1 MASSRELVSACLTR
15 PRRFDK
21 TARKTRHFKNV
32 QRATASGLICT
43 HRARAPAPA
52 RTQDM
57 TISPKRNTTV
67 PIAANNHAGVAA
79 SPRVKLSRRR
89 ISIDHPDPRAGE
101 RLLADALGAVDRDA
115 LDGLLKQLVKASVIG
130 QKPDEANLAFMISMM
145 KSIGP
150 RDSIEAMLAAQMVCV
165 HVTAMRCAYRLAC
178 ADDIPRQDSA
188 ARALGR
194 LMRTFPAQVEALSR
208 YRNNGERAITVQN
221 LSVQDGGKAIVGN
234 VTQHA
239 RMFVAEKGPIDAATD
254 IGAVSTREAGEE
266 QQARADAKQGAPA

>member
-1 MASSRELVSACLTR
+1 MTTSS
-15 PRRFDK
+15 
-21 TARKTRHFKNV
+21 TRH
-32 QRATASGLICT
+32 RTA
-43 HRARAPAPA
+43 
-52 RTQDM
+52 
-57 TISPKRNTTV
+57 
-67 PIAANNHAGVAA
+67 PIAANDRTGLGA

-165 HVTAMRCAYRLAC
+165 HVTAMRCAHHLAC
-178 ADDIPRQDSA
+178 ANDIVSQDSA
-188 ARALGR
+188 SRALAK
-194 LMRTFPAQVEALSR
+194 LVRTFPAQVEALNR
-208 YRNNGERAITVQN
+208 YRNNGERAITVQS
-221 LSVQDGGKAIVGN
+221 LSAQDGGKAIVGN

-239 RMFVAEKGPIDAATD
+239 GVIAAEAYPSD
-254 IGAVSTREAGEE
+254 TR
-266 QQARADAKQGAPA
+266 QGTTA

>member
-1 MASSRELVSACLTR
+1 MSTSPNATM
-15 PRRFDK
+15 
-21 TARKTRHFKNV
+21 TAAV
-32 QRATASGLICT
+32 TAND
-43 HRARAPAPA
+43 
-52 RTQDM
+52 RTA
-57 TISPKRNTTV
+57 
-67 PIAANNHAGVAA
+67 IAAT
-79 SPRVKLSRRR
+79 PKIKLSRRK
-89 ISIDHPDPRAGE
+89 ISIDHPDQEAGE

-115 LDGLLKQLVKASVIG
+115 LQGILKQLVRASTIG
-130 QKPDEANLAFMISMM
+130 QNPDKANLAFMISMM

-150 RDSIEAMLAAQMVCV
+150 KDSIEAMLAAQMVSV

-194 LMRTFPAQVEALSR
+194 LMRVFPAQVEALSR

-239 RMFVAEKGPIDAATD
+239 RVIVGEPDPADAAMLSARD
-254 IGAVSTREAGEE
+254 ASKREHE
-266 QQARADAKQGAPA
+266 QTEVQQGAAA